1 MLDVKFYK
9 TNSPKNKLVKSLTSI
24 GTFSCALK
32 DNTSVLNPVL
42 IISTNENLYNSNYIE
57 ITTFNRKY
65 FITDIK
71 SIGNNRWEVSAH
83 VDVLNT
89 YASEIK
95 SNSAVIRRQE
105 NVYNLYL
112 NDPDFLTYNYDRIQ
126 TKKFTPVSGFHKQLT
141 YRLIINGS

>member
-1 MLDVKFYK
+1 MLDVKFYR
-9 TNSPKNKLVKSLTSI
+9 TDSPKNKIVKSLTSI

-32 DNTSVLNPVL
+32 ENTSVLNPV
-42 IISTNENLYNSNYIE
+42 IIIATNENLYNSNYME
-57 ITTFNRKY
+57 IPVFNRKY
-65 FITDIK
+65 FITDIR
-71 SIGNNRWEVSAH
+71 SIGSDRWEVSAH
-83 VDVLNT
+83 VDVLDT
-89 YASEIK
+89 YASAIK
-95 SNSAVIRRQE
+95 SNTAVIRRQE